1 MPSLTDWNWYV
12 LMLVQALLGVI
23 SNNFRVVTLRF
34 AGDHWVVEAW
44 LLEENQQDSDEF
56 FDAVDEF
63 SIFIEDVKQQLS
75 SCSYHRIVGE
85 IRTGAERFANNVP
98 DDARVVFKR
107 RET

>member
-1 MPSLTDWNWYV
+1 MPSLSDWNWYV

-23 SNNFRVVTLRF
+23 SGNFRVVTLEF

-56 FDAVDEF
+56 FDSVDEF

-75 SCSYHRIVGE
+75 SCSYQKIVGK
-85 IRTGAERFANNVP
+85 IRIGAEPLASNFT
-98 DDARVVFKR
+98 DDTRVVFKR